1 MTLLSEQD
9 GRLAATMAGVS
20 IGRSDSSASSS
31 LDPGSPVEQHHGPGK
46 RRSYERARPGL
57 RTSSSYFPPMSPSSS
72 QGAPPPWVPEVPSS
86 PTSTSTTTMSNLSSA
101 VLNDH
106 WAKHIFANTIS
117 TTPILASGDSSKC
130 HGEEVENAK
139 EWLHDEGFDEVAYL

>member
-1 MTLLSEQD
+1 
-9 GRLAATMAGVS
+9 
-20 IGRSDSSASSS
+20 
-31 LDPGSPVEQHHGPGK
+31 
-46 RRSYERARPGL
+46 
-57 RTSSSYFPPMSPSSS
+57 
-72 QGAPPPWVPEVPSS
+72 
-86 PTSTSTTTMSNLSSA
+86 MSNLSSA